1 MLGLAKNC
9 FCINALLL
17 TCMCITCCWQVGA
30 TVEVKLPD
38 SGEYTAAVVQ
48 KINDMSMYTVGMF
61 HFLLHLL
68 CFV

>member
-1 MLGLAKNC
+1 M
-9 FCINALLL
+9 
-17 TCMCITCCWQVGA
+17 
-30 TVEVKLPD
+30 EVKLSE

-48 KINDMSMYTVGMF
+48 KINDMSMYTVGTF